1 MEENKSLKK
10 DNKEKYESFY
20 NFMHSKFIGETTTI
34 AEALKSFEEMY
45 EFNNNIGKSFTDSCN
60 TSTTSDHFPDFV
72 SSSTDDDYGKS
83 TIRHFKSWNEE
94 CEGNDCAINDYEGGI
109 KHFQD

>member
-20 NFMHSKFIGETTTI
+20 NFMHSKLIGETTTI

-45 EFNNNIGKSFTDSCN
+45 DVNNNIGKSFTDLCN
-60 TSTTSDHFPDFV
+60 PSTTSDHFPDFV
-72 SSSTDDDYGKS
+72 SSSTDDYGNS
-83 TIRHFKSWNEE
+83 TIRHFKSWDEE
-94 CEGNDCAINDYEGGI
+94 GEGNDCAINDYEGGI

>member
-1 MEENKSLKK
+1 MKK

-20 NFMHSKFIGETTTI
+20 NFMHSKLISETTTI

-45 EFNNNIGKSFTDSCN
+45 EFHNSIEDTFTDSSN
-60 TSTTSDHFPDFV
+60 TNMTSDHFTDFV
-72 SSSTDDDYGKS
+72 SSSTDDYGKS
-83 TIRHFKSWNEE
+83 AIRHFKSWDEE
-94 CEGNDCAINDYEGGI
+94 CKGKDCTINAYEGGI

>member
-1 MEENKSLKK
+1 MKENKSLKK

-20 NFMHSKFIGETTTI
+20 NFMHSRLISETMTI

-45 EFNNNIGKSFTDSCN
+45 EFHNSIEYTFTDSSN
-60 TSTTSDHFPDFV
+60 TNMTSDHFPYYV
-72 SSSTDDDYGKS
+72 TSSTEDDYGKS
-83 TIRHFKSWNEE
+83 TIRHFKSGDKE
-94 CEGNDCAINDYEGGI
+94 CEGNDCTINDYEGGI